1 MRFNALAI
9 TTVCILALPI
19 CGCMGKVRYP
29 DYYSLSIPP
38 APPLETAAAWPTGTL
53 AVRRFETPAYL
64 RQGRIVYRETPDQ
77 IGFYEYHRWATDPG
91 AAISTAVLDS
101 LRANHCFSL
110 VGLYNSEQRPD
121 YLLTGRVERLDEID
135 YGGRVRVE
143 ARLSAELTNMRTGA
157 VVWTGSANQTSNVD
171 TRNVNSVVA
180 EMNTAVE
187 GSIQR
192 LLAGMQEK
200 LSSTGSAT
208 R

>member
-1 MRFNALAI
+1 MRFNALVIA
-9 TTVCILALPI
+9 TACILALPI
-19 CGCMGKVRYP
+19 CGCTGKVRYP
-29 DYYSLSIPP
+29 NYYSLSIPP
-38 APPLETAAAWPTGTL
+38 VPPLETAAAWQTGTL

-91 AAISTAVLDS
+91 AAISTAVVDS
-101 LRANHCFSL
+101 LRANHWFSL
-110 VGLYNSEQRPD
+110 VGPYDSGQRPD

-135 YGGRVRVE
+135 YGRRVRVD

-171 TRNVNSVVA
+171 TRNVNAVVA
-180 EMNTAVE
+180 EMDTAVQ
-187 GSIQR
+187 GSIQQ
-192 LLAGMQEK
+192 LLAGMQEQ
-200 LSSTGSAT
+200 LSSPRPAT